1 MDKQVYRPD
10 IDGLRAVAVVL
21 VLLFHADLG
30 LRGGFV
36 GVDVFF
42 VISGFLIT
50 RILVDDGR
58 PWRPRLSAFWIR
70 RIRRILPAAC
80 LVVAATMVGGFV
92 ILLPSDFVE
101 LAQSV
106 LAQQLM
112 VSNFYFWKTVGYF
125 GGNAAQKPLLHT
137 WSLAV
142 EEQFYLVYPLLLVW
156 LGRLP
161 RQVFIGAL
169 LAGAVVSFGI
179 SDWAAGAYPKE
190 AFYLLPT
197 RAWEILL
204 GGLMCLAPLP
214 RCRSGAVANAL
225 AGSGIAAIL
234 FSAWYFDSTTRF
246 PGRAA
251 LVPCAATAIVMYASS
266 SPTTWGARLLG
277 AKPLVFIGLI
287 SYSLYLW
294 HWPVLAFLNYLWCGA
309 QPGPLVR
316 AGGLA
321 ASGVLAMVSW
331 YCVELPFRRG
341 RLLAETRRLLSA
353 TAVAFTVLV
362 AGALAIIWCDGLP
375 ERFPRQSLT
384 YASAKN
390 SKAFMRS
397 MGLQEVQQR
406 KLPRFGMPRGVVKCL
421 IWGDSHAMAL
431 IAGLDAACT
440 LEGVQGFQATR
451 IAAPPLLKA
460 ERANASTDSSA
471 AEQFN
476 RAVVDCVVAERIDV
490 VEMACVWAKYA
501 QNPGFEPS
509 LRMTI
514 EELTAA
520 GTHVVLVRDV
530 ARFSGETD
538 PTMLLSLAV
547 QQGRDVSAIGV
558 PGKEY
563 TARNRRCNAMLDRCA
578 GAGVTIIDPA
588 PALVDGNGMWRAEFD
603 GAAMY
608 RDSHHLS
615 VEGSL
620 RVAPLF
626 ANFFADYGARRRGDS
641 MGSPPDNRE

>member
-204 GGLMCLAPLP
+204 GGLM
-214 RCRSGAVANAL
+214 
-225 AGSGIAAIL
+225 
-234 FSAWYFDSTTRF
+234 
-246 PGRAA
+246 
-251 LVPCAATAIVMYASS
+251 
-266 SPTTWGARLLG
+266 
-277 AKPLVFIGLI
+277 
-287 SYSLYLW
+287 
-294 HWPVLAFLNYLWCGA
+294 
-309 QPGPLVR
+309 
-316 AGGLA
+316 
-321 ASGVLAMVSW
+321 
-331 YCVELPFRRG
+331 
-341 RLLAETRRLLSA
+341 
-353 TAVAFTVLV
+353 
-362 AGALAIIWCDGLP
+362 
-375 ERFPRQSLT
+375 
-384 YASAKN
+384 
-390 SKAFMRS
+390 
-397 MGLQEVQQR
+397 
-406 KLPRFGMPRGVVKCL
+406 
-421 IWGDSHAMAL
+421 
-431 IAGLDAACT
+431 
-440 LEGVQGFQATR
+440 
-451 IAAPPLLKA
+451 
-460 ERANASTDSSA
+460 
-471 AEQFN
+471 
-476 RAVVDCVVAERIDV
+476 
-490 VEMACVWAKYA
+490 
-501 QNPGFEPS
+501 
-509 LRMTI
+509 
-514 EELTAA
+514 
-520 GTHVVLVRDV
+520 
-530 ARFSGETD
+530 
-538 PTMLLSLAV
+538 
-547 QQGRDVSAIGV
+547 
-558 PGKEY
+558 
-563 TARNRRCNAMLDRCA
+563 
-578 GAGVTIIDPA
+578 
-588 PALVDGNGMWRAEFD
+588 
-603 GAAMY
+603 
-608 RDSHHLS
+608 
-615 VEGSL
+615 
-620 RVAPLF
+620 
-626 ANFFADYGARRRGDS
+626 
-641 MGSPPDNRE
+641 